1 MKTKTLKQIN
11 AQTWQI
17 LCDICKT
24 PQGIPAHVARM
35 QRVRKIA
42 DRYRRNIIDHLKKE
56 LSPAEMD
63 EYFAITGV
71 PASIYMK

>member
-11 AQTWQI
+11 GQTSRI
-17 LCDICKT
+17 LCAITKT
-24 PQGIPAHVARM
+24 PLSIPDQVARM

-42 DRYRRNIIDHLKKE
+42 NGYRRNIIDYLKKK

-63 EYFAITGV
+63 EYFAITEV
-71 PASIYMK
+71 PASIYTK